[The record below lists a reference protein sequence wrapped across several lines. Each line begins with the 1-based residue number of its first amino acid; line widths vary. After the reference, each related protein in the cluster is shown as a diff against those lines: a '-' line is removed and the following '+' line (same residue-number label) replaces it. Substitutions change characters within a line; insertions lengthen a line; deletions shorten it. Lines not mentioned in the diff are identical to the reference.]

1 MKRLLNNNSSTINL
15 HPDYQEV
22 TDSFSSEYRLSI
34 RKMMHEINNALTL
47 INSSLQ
53 IIESSHPEVK
63 SFKYWNTT
71 IDDIHYLINL
81 VSEISYFNN
90 SDNLSPEPTDI
101 IALIES
107 IINSFKA
114 YGRADALDISVK
126 ALTPIP
132 ILQCDKTKLKQV
144 LINLIKNAYEAI
156 NQNSN
161 SSYIHITISYN
172 NENMEIIIADNGCGM
187 DAEQLD
193 NIFTPMISYKPNG
206 NGLGLSISK
215 RIIEAHGGTLTVESD
230 KNTGTKFLITLPT

>member
-1 MKRLLNNNSSTINL
+1 M
-15 HPDYQEV
+15 
-22 TDSFSSEYRLSI
+22 
-34 RKMMHEINNALTL
+34 
-47 INSSLQ
+47 
-53 IIESSHPEVK
+53 
-63 SFKYWNTT
+63 
-71 IDDIHYLINL
+71 
-81 VSEISYFNN
+81 
-90 SDNLSPEPTDI
+90 
-101 IALIES
+101 
-107 IINSFKA
+107 
-114 YGRADALDISVK
+114 DISVK